1 MGKKIPGAK
10 HRTVKYPEQQKRL
23 RELKLYNKVNNPP
36 KVLDAQE
43 VPKGV
48 RKIKEFK
55 EKFKILE
62 EKEERKKQEKKN
74 RKLQKTLKEAQF
86 KVDKKNL
93 LQRFLKKDSNE
104 DQVIVINEMR
114 RVKRAQ
120 PLVTPKKLPETITIS
135 TETSTTPSSQYEIKQ
150 KAKQDRHNQQAKQ
163 RKLLS
168 ELSKE
173 YPSLNIPTDNT
184 SEDKKSGRRQMKR
197 NPNKKLNKREKDK
210 MKQKMKQSEKEDE
223 VDRSAPVYDKVEF
236 GEIVHAPPKLSKRPR
251 NTEVESKPGKK
262 SQNLLLA
269 SMLNPSLKA
278 SPSQPPPRK
287 FNYSTNL
294 TGKRKDLSMA
304 DRRRLDKEQA
314 MAIAAY
320 KKLKADRWQA
330 GQGK

>member
-23 RELKLYNKVNNPP
+23 RELKLYNKINNPP
-36 KVLDAQE
+36 KVLDDQE
-43 VPKGV
+43 IPKGV

-62 EKEERKKQEKKN
+62 EKDERKKQDKKN
-74 RKLQKTLKEAQF
+74 RKLQKTLKVAQL
-86 KVDKKNL
+86 KVDKRNL
-93 LQRFLKKDSNE
+93 LERFLKKDSTE

-114 RVKRAQ
+114 RVKRAAQ
-120 PLVTPKKLPETITIS
+120 PVVTPKKVPEVDLTQS
-135 TETSTTPSSQYEIKQ
+135 STPSTQAPKQ
-150 KAKQDRHNQQAKQ
+150 KAQQDRQNQQAKQ
-163 RKLLS
+163 RKLLT

-173 YPSLNIPTDNT
+173 YPSLNIKDHID
-184 SEDKKSGRRQMKR
+184 DKQSSKRKMKR

-210 MKQKMKQSEKEDE
+210 LKMKMKQSEKEEE
-223 VDRSAPVYDKVEF
+223 VDRSAPVYDKVQF

-269 SMLNPSLKA
+269 SMLNPSLKV
-278 SPSQPPPRK
+278 SSQAPPRK
-287 FNYSTNL
+287 FNYSTDL

-320 KKLKADRWQA
+320 KKLKAERWQG
-330 GQGK
+330 GQAK